1 MPLVTFHDAAGKPIQ
16 LMEVDGCYYPN
27 IPHAD
32 QDKSV
37 REAKDAI
44 GRDDDVI
51 FIAYPKS
58 GSQGFS
64 KDKTFFCLLSIYLPT
79 FFLSCLTC

>member
-16 LMEVDGCYYPN
+16 LMEVDGCYYPY

-58 GSQGFS
+58 GNRGFN
-64 KDKTFFCLLSIYLPT
+64 KDKTLYFFADGEA
-79 FFLSCLTC
+79 